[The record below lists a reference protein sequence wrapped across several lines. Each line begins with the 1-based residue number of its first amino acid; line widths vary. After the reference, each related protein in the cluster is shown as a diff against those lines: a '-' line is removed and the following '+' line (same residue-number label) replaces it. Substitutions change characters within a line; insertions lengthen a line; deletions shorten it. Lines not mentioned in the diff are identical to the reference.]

1 MPLTRIQPSG
11 IDQTLDYSVDQ
22 LTANTVVVSG
32 VNILNSANAANNLAQ
47 AAFNAANTGTVA
59 SAAFTQA
66 NTSLVLANAAF
77 TQANTSLDLA
87 NAAFAKANTGGTGV
101 TSGTNNARSIIN
113 SYVFGY

>member
-47 AAFNAANTGTVA
+47 AAFE
-59 SAAFTQA
+59 
-66 NTSLVLANAAF
+66 
-77 TQANTSLDLA
+77 
-87 NAAFAKANTGGTGV
+87 KANTGGV
-101 TSGTNNARSIIN
+101 SGTNNARSIIN

>member
-32 VNILNSANAANNLAQ
+32 VNILDSANAVNNLAQ

-66 NTSLVLANAAF
+66 NTSLVLAGAAF
-77 TQANTSLDLA
+77 E
-87 NAAFAKANTGGTGV
+87 KANTGGTGG

-113 SYVFGY
+113 SYIFGY

>member
-32 VNILNSANAANNLAQ
+32 VNILNSANAVNNLAQ
-47 AAFNAANTGTVA
+47 
-59 SAAFTQA
+59 
-66 NTSLVLANAAF
+66 AAF

-87 NAAFAKANTGGTGV
+87 NAAFEKANTGGV
-101 TSGTNNARSIIN
+101 SGTNNARSIIN